1 MKAERSPALMQTS
14 LLSGLPEPAGA
25 LGHISL
31 DDRLNEVLPGDHHAW
46 PQRERE
52 RLVERVVG
60 LLVDDMAG
68 MFESHQQRN
77 HAGCLVFRDEED
89 RQDFL
94 ALLGWVCGYGSAMVS
109 HVPFTWA
116 MRYLGFDAR
125 AIRAIREAVAEA
137 YANELGVVRTLFS
150 RELSVH

>member
-1 MKAERSPALMQTS
+1 MKAERSPALMQVS

-25 LGHISL
+25 VGHISL
-31 DDRLNEVLPGDHHAW
+31 DDKLNEVLPGDHHAW
-46 PQRERE
+46 SQRERE

-60 LLVDDMAG
+60 LLVDDMAA

-77 HAGCLVFRDEED
+77 HAGCLAFRDEED

-125 AIRAIREAVAEA
+125 AIRTIREAVAEA
-137 YANELGVVRTLFS
+137 YANELGVVRELFS
-150 RELSVH
+150 RQLSVH